1 MWFPRYHHQFFSF
14 NRDGKLQSITK
25 SAIFRFSVKLWMKTS
40 YLQKVCT
47 HGIWKQYFTYWLDYF
62 TYCWGNKYFFLLFQD
77 KMLHFHTQW
86 IDRFGNGKVRES
98 QIFLKFQI
106 SIVPNVLIIPHR
118 SIHSHLFIHNNGL
131 KLAKVKQHICY
142 VHFWSFLGLF
152 LESPCL
158 NSVEVEIFA
167 WHVCTFW
174 NPYKKHYQKNLK
186 LKYKL

>member
-1 MWFPRYHHQFFSF
+1 M
-14 NRDGKLQSITK
+14 
-25 SAIFRFSVKLWMKTS
+25 
-40 YLQKVCT
+40 
-47 HGIWKQYFTYWLDYF
+47 
-62 TYCWGNKYFFLLFQD
+62 
-77 KMLHFHTQW
+77 
-86 IDRFGNGKVRES
+86 
-98 QIFLKFQI
+98 
-106 SIVPNVLIIPHR
+106 LIIPHR

-152 LESPCL
+152 LERPSL

-186 LKYKL
+186 LKCKLLVFSIYYAFCEWDCTSSRTFWNLLYRVWFSQRGPKEQLPYSKFQKVQELLQSHTQKA